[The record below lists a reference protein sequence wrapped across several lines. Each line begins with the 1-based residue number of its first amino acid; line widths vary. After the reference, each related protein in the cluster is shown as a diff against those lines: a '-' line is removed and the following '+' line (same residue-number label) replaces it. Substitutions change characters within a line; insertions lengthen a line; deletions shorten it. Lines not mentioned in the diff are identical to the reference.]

1 MVELWFSTFNI
12 ILERLRIFTQWVPL
26 ETRWLRSEEHAMTTT
41 WWKEGRW
48 AGKRHTGARRNIL
61 EFHRTLSQIQNLT
74 SGSPILSPCSDHG
87 SGPGTQEFQYS
98 FIPSIPSCSLSCA
111 LSGPPTH
118 PLRSCLVVTSTGRP
132 SLVLQ
137 IKLGFP
143 VICSRSILGLLWN
156 AHHIRKHWFKVCS
169 LAILQTSW
177 KPVVSPPLA
186 LAQRLTHRGPEDHWV
201 HCWINEHRM
210 R

>member
-1 MVELWFSTFNI
+1 MSSPRNQVAEVRRACHDNYMM
-12 ILERLRIFTQWVPL
+12 ERREMSWEETYWGRKKHSGVPQD
-26 ETRWLRSEEHAMTTT
+26 SVPDP
-41 WWKEGRW
+41 K
-48 AGKRHTGARRNIL
+48 
-61 EFHRTLSQIQNLT
+61 LT

-143 VICSRSILGLLWN
+143 VICSRSILGLL
-156 AHHIRKHWFKVCS
+156 
-169 LAILQTSW
+169 
-177 KPVVSPPLA
+177 
-186 LAQRLTHRGPEDHWV
+186 
-201 HCWINEHRM
+201 
-210 R
+210 